1 VIVLSALGLE
11 AKSFAQCDSDLV
23 IAESELFSS
32 QKKIEKILKDYPNNL
47 ECKLK
52 LSLIYLRNNRVADG
66 FRLITQV
73 YAKDPNLIEQES
85 ASKVL
90 DLALRLDRLHS
101 LASRKRDRDLWNELG
116 DAYFDIGIYKEA
128 SESYK
133 KSIAIDQNQT
143 DVKILLSVCY
153 GNINKMREAAAVLQR
168 TVIDDP
174 NSFYGYYYLGKI
186 LKNNLDDK
194 KLGLEYL
201 KMAEYIFYNGKPKFE
216 SKKKKIF
223 IEKDLKKELQNN

>member
-1 VIVLSALGLE
+1 MVLSALGLN
-11 AKSFAQCDSDLV
+11 AKSFAQCKSDLV
-23 IAESELFSS
+23 IVESELLSS
-32 QKKIEKILKDYPNNL
+32 QKEIEKILEDYPKNL

-52 LSLIYLRNNRVADG
+52 LALIYLRNNRVADG
-66 FRLITQV
+66 FKLIAQV
-73 YAKDPNLIEQES
+73 YEKDSNLVERKS
-85 ASKVL
+85 VSKVL

-101 LASRKRDRDLWNELG
+101 LASRKRDKDLWNELG
-116 DAYFDIGIYKEA
+116 DAYFDIGIYKDA
-128 SESYK
+128 SEAYK
-133 KSIAIDQNQT
+133 NSIAIDQNQT

-153 GNINKMREAAAVLQR
+153 ANIDQIRDAASVLQK

-201 KMAEYIFYNGKPKFE
+201 KMAEYIFYNGKLKFE
-216 SKKKKIF
+216 SDKKRIL